1 MSNPLVA
8 INRYVQAGI
17 EPKSPQ
23 IIHISLS
30 LSHVF
35 FHRNDLPKARSGF
48 HWCKDEAQKILDT
61 DNSKNAKSL
70 YGLALDALGRFYYQ
84 TGHQHEALGLIRES
98 INLAKEI
105 EPSNKERIGV
115 LTINMSSILV
125 DVGEISEALSLLET
139 LIPKTVEE
147 MDSTAVQALVNMSI
161 IHEGDKEKKLVK
173 ECLSRAR
180 SGALNLDSAEL
191 LYLVKR
197 HAAKFNVTLA

>member
-48 HWCKDEAQKILDT
+48 HWCKDEAKKILNS
-61 DNSKNAKSL
+61 DNSMNAKSL

-125 DVGEISEALSLLET
+125 DVGEISEALSLLGLANSSFQ
-139 LIPKTVEE
+139 LIYFV
-147 MDSTAVQALVNMSI
+147 
-161 IHEGDKEKKLVK
+161 
-173 ECLSRAR
+173 
-180 SGALNLDSAEL
+180 
-191 LYLVKR
+191 
-197 HAAKFNVTLA
+197 